1 VAAGE
6 IGHRHPQAR
15 RLRALLHDPATRRAE
30 SAFVLEGPRL
40 VADALDR
47 GVELES
53 VWIGANARQA
63 FGELLTRVEAG
74 GFEVHELKEGVL
86 ERLGSTRTPQPVLA
100 IAAIPPPVALDAV
113 PPGVVVVTDE
123 VQDPGNLGTIVRSAE
138 AAGAVAV
145 VVGRGSQGVDPWNPK
160 VVRGSAGAILGL
172 PVLAVDE
179 PARALVVLRGRGFRA
194 IGAAAAAA
202 EAYTDVDL
210 TGPVAIV
217 IGSESHVI
225 GPEIAA
231 ELDATVVI
239 PMAGPTE
246 SLNAAVAAS
255 ILLFEAARQARTG
268 PGRPSP
274 A

>member
-1 VAAGE
+1 V
-6 IGHRHPQAR
+6 
-15 RLRALLHDPATRRAE
+15 
-30 SAFVLEGPRL
+30 PR
-40 VADALDR
+40 
-47 GVELES
+47 
-53 VWIGANARQA
+53 
-63 FGELLTRVEAG
+63 
-74 GFEVHELKEGVL
+74 
-86 ERLGSTRTPQPVLA
+86 
-100 IAAIPPPVALDAV
+100 
-113 PPGVVVVTDE
+113 GVVVVTDE

-145 VVGRGSQGVDPWNPK
+145 IVGRGSQGVDPWNPK

-179 PARALVVLRGRGFRA
+179 PASTLVALRGRGFRA
-194 IGAAAAAA
+194 VGAAADADA
-202 EAYTDVDL
+202 AYTDVDL

-217 IGSESHVI
+217 IGSESHGI
-225 GPEIAA
+225 GPALA
-231 ELDATVVI
+231 GELDATVVI

-268 PGRPSP
+268 PGRPSR